1 MPSETGGESFD
12 RASQPRRWINRTVV
26 GIILATFFSDF
37 SHEMA
42 TAVLPLYLT
51 ALGLGP
57 AALGIME
64 GLADFLVSLSKLG
77 GGVLGHHVHRK
88 RPWAVLGYLVTTLAT
103 AAMGLVSSLAMLVG
117 LRTTAWVGRGFR
129 GPLRDYLLSD
139 AVEPTHYGRVY
150 GLERSGDMLGAVSGP
165 LAATIL
171 VWLGIEF
178 RSIILLGLAPGLV
191 AAGAMFLLVRERV
204 TPVVEGTT
212 GAEAARRDAGQSRPR
227 FPRGFWLFLVGVGL
241 FGLGDFSRT
250 FLIWLAARG
259 VGEEATRTAGT
270 VSVAVLLYTL
280 HNRP

>member
-1 MPSETGGESFD
+1 MPTEAGDESRD
-12 RASQPRRWINRTVV
+12 RDWRPRRWINRTVV

-88 RPWAVLGYLVTTLAT
+88 RPWAVLGYLVTTMAT
-103 AAMGLVSSLAMLVG
+103 AAMGLVSSLAALVG

-150 GLERSGDMLGAVSGP
+150 GLERTGDMLGAVAGP
-165 LAATIL
+165 LVATLL
-171 VWLGIEF
+171 VWLGLEF
-178 RSIILLGLAPGLV
+178 KH
-191 AAGAMFLLVRERV
+191 FLTRAEYDKASWKRDCER
-204 TPVVEGTT
+204 
-212 GAEAARRDAGQSRPR
+212 
-227 FPRGFWLFLVGVGL
+227 
-241 FGLGDFSRT
+241 
-250 FLIWLAARG
+250 
-259 VGEEATRTAGT
+259 
-270 VSVAVLLYTL
+270 
-280 HNRP
+280 